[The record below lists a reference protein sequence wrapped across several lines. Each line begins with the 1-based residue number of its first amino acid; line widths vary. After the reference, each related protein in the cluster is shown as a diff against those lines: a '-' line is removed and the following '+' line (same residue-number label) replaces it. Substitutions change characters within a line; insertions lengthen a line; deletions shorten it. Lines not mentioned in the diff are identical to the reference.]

1 MERKKERAFSVELQ
15 SKKHL
20 TSVSLTNGT
29 TNSVLLEGNI
39 GELVQATFKEGVIL
53 EVIGKNGTLRVDL
66 EEMEIS
72 KPNEKTGEAASR
84 D

>member
-1 MERKKERAFSVELQ
+1 MERKKERVFSVELQ
-15 SKKHL
+15 SKKDL
-20 TSVSLTNGT
+20 KSISLTNGAADG
-29 TNSVLLEGNI
+29 VLFEGSI
-39 GELVQATFKEGVIL
+39 GELLQATFKEGVIL

>member
-1 MERKKERAFSVELQ
+1 MERKKERVFSVELQ

-20 TSVSLTNGT
+20 KTVSLTNGT
-29 TNSVLLEGNI
+29 ANSVLLEGNI

-53 EVIGKNGTLRVDL
+53 EVRGKNGTLRLDL

-72 KPNEKTGEAASR
+72 KPTEKTSEALSH